1 MLDWS
6 GVERMSFAIEPGQRG
21 VCIGQTGCGKSTLS
35 TELVRRYL
43 RDFQNSRTLIIDSKP
58 RYRATH
64 RRNGWS
70 LYYPKWAKGDTIQG
84 SVAVHHAKDVM
95 PAFRFTRCVILQSL
109 HPNAHEVDNF
119 EEEAFEATRKLFRSS
134 HETSPTLLYVDEY
147 YDLITGGGLSGH
159 TDRRVLQVIRA
170 GRERYMSALISTQRP
185 RSIPLPTLTEATKY
199 YIFTLE
205 YEEDIEYMRKHGPKL
220 TKAPHGYDFVFYER
234 LNGGQRI
241 EKLMRLDLDDEASGV
256 A

>member
-1 MLDWS
+1 MT
-6 GVERMSFAIEPGQRG
+6 FALEPGQRG

-35 TELVRRYL
+35 TELVRRFL
-43 RDFQNSRTLIIDSKP
+43 RNYPNSRVLIVDSKP

-64 RRNGWS
+64 KRNG
-70 LYYPKWAKGDTIQG
+70 LYLFYPKWAKGDTING
-84 SVAVHHAKDVM
+84 SVAVHNADGVM

-109 HPNAHEVDNF
+109 HPNAREVESF

-170 GRERYMSALISTQRP
+170 GRERYMSA
-185 RSIPLPTLTEATKY
+185 
-199 YIFTLE
+199 
-205 YEEDIEYMRKHGPKL
+205 
-220 TKAPHGYDFVFYER
+220 
-234 LNGGQRI
+234 
-241 EKLMRLDLDDEASGV
+241 
-256 A
+256 

>member
-1 MLDWS
+1 
-6 GVERMSFAIEPGQRG
+6 MSFALEPGQRG

-35 TELVRRYL
+35 TELVRRFL
-43 RDFQNSRTLIIDSKP
+43 KDFPLSRVLIVDSKP

-64 RRNGWS
+64 KRNGWT
-70 LYYPKWAKGDTIQG
+70 LHYPKWAKGDTING
-84 SVAVHHAKDVM
+84 SIAVHQASEVM
-95 PAFRFTRCVILQSL
+95 PAFRFTRCVVLQSL
-109 HPNAHEVDNF
+109 HPNAREVEDF

-205 YEEDIEYMRKHGPKL
+205 YLEDIDYMRKHGPTL
-220 TKAPHGYDFVFYER
+220 THIPHGYNFVFYER
-234 LNGGQRI
+234 LNGGERI
-241 EKLMRLDLDDEASGV
+241 EKLMRLDLERDNKIPHRGV

>member
-1 MLDWS
+1 
-6 GVERMSFAIEPGQRG
+6 MSFALEAGQRG

-35 TELVRRYL
+35 TELVRRFL
-43 RDFQNSRTLIIDSKP
+43 KENKNARVLIVDSKP

-64 RRNGWS
+64 KRNGMY
-70 LYYPKWAKGDTIQG
+70 LFYPKWAKGDTISG
-84 SVAVHHAKDVM
+84 SIAVHSASAVM

-109 HPNAHEVDNF
+109 HPNAREVDEF
-119 EEEAFEATRKLFRSS
+119 EEQAFEAARKLFRSS

-147 YDLITGGGLSGH
+147 YDLITGGGLSGN

-205 YEEDIEYMRKHGPKL
+205 YLEDIEYMRKHGPSL
-220 TKAPHGYDFVFYER
+220 TQTPTGFQFVFYER
-234 LNGGQRI
+234 LSGGRRI
-241 EKLMRLDLDDEASGV
+241 EKVMQLDLPDESSGV

>member
-1 MLDWS
+1 
-6 GVERMSFAIEPGQRG
+6 MSFSLEPGQRG

-35 TELVRRYL
+35 TELVRRFLKEY
-43 RDFQNSRTLIIDSKP
+43 RNSRVLIVDSKP

-64 RRNGWS
+64 KRNGWT
-70 LYYPKWAKGDTIQG
+70 LYYPKWAKGDTING
-84 SVAVHHAKDVM
+84 SIAVHKASQVM
-95 PAFRFTRCVILQSL
+95 PAFRFTRCVVLQSL
-109 HPNAHEVDNF
+109 YPNAHEVDGF

-205 YEEDIEYMRKHGPKL
+205 YEEDIEYMRKHGPHMSH
-220 TKAPHGYDFVFYER
+220 APHGYDFVFYER
-234 LNGGQRI
+234 LNGGQRV
-241 EKLMRLDLDDEASGV
+241 EKLMRLDLPNETRGV

>member
-1 MLDWS
+1 
-6 GVERMSFAIEPGQRG
+6 V
-21 VCIGQTGCGKSTLS
+21 
-35 TELVRRYL
+35 
-43 RDFQNSRTLIIDSKP
+43 DSKP

-64 RRNGWS
+64 KKNGMY
-70 LYYPKWAKGDTIQG
+70 LYYPKWAKGDTING
-84 SVAVHHAKDVM
+84 SVAVHYASEVM

-109 HPNAHEVDNF
+109 YPNAREVDDF
-119 EEEAFEATRKLFRSS
+119 EQEAFEATRKLFRSS
-134 HETSPTLLYVDEY
+134 HETAPTLLYVDEY

-170 GRERYMSALISTQRP
+170 GRERFMSALISTQRP

-220 TKAPHGYDFVFYER
+220 TVAPHGYDFVFYER
-234 LNGGQRI
+234 LNGGKRI
-241 EKLMRLDLDDEASGV
+241 EKLMRLDLPDETSRV

>member
-1 MLDWS
+1 MFSLN
-6 GVERMSFAIEPGQRG
+6 PGERG

-43 RDFQNSRTLIIDSKP
+43 KDFPSRVLIVDSKP

-64 RRNGWS
+64 RMNGWS
-70 LYYPKWAKGDTIQG
+70 LHYPKWAKGDTIQG
-84 SVAVHHAKDVM
+84 SIAVHHADEVM
-95 PAFRFTRCVILQSL
+95 AAFRFTRCVILQSL
-109 HPNAHEVDNF
+109 HPNAHEVEDF
-119 EEEAFEATRKLFRSS
+119 EEEAFEAARKLFRSS
-134 HETSPTLLYVDEY
+134 HETSPTLLYIDEY
-147 YDLITGGGLSGH
+147 YDLITGGGLSGN

-170 GRERYMSALISTQRP
+170 GRERFMSALISTQRP

-205 YEEDIEYMRKHGPKL
+205 YADDIDYMRKHGPML
-220 TKAPHGYDFVFYER
+220 SHIPNGYDFVFYER
-234 LNGGQRI
+234 RNGGERI
-241 EKLMRLDLDDEASGV
+241 EKLMRLDLDASSRV

>member
-1 MLDWS
+1 MT
-6 GVERMSFAIEPGQRG
+6 FALEPGQRG

-35 TELVRRYL
+35 TELVRRFLKDYPK
-43 RDFQNSRTLIIDSKP
+43 SRVLIVDSKP

-64 RRNGWS
+64 KRNGMY
-70 LYYPKWAKGDTIQG
+70 LAYPKWARGDTIYG
-84 SVAVHHAKDVM
+84 SIAVHSASEIM
-95 PAFRFTRCVILQSL
+95 PAFRFTRCVVLQSL
-109 HPNAHEVDNF
+109 YPNAREVDRF
-119 EEEAFEATRKLFRSS
+119 EEQAFESARRLFRSS
-134 HETSPTLLYVDEY
+134 HETSPTLLYIDEY
-147 YDLITGGGLSGH
+147 YDLITGGGLSGN

-205 YEEDIEYMRKHGPKL
+205 YEDDIEYMRKHGPRMNH
-220 TKAPHGYDFVFYER
+220 TPTGYQFVFYER
-234 LNGGQRI
+234 LSGGQRI
-241 EKLMRLDLDDEASGV
+241 EKLMQLDLPNETRGV

>member
-1 MLDWS
+1 
-6 GVERMSFAIEPGQRG
+6 VSFALEPGQRG

-43 RDFQNSRTLIIDSKP
+43 AEYPLSRVLIVDSKP

-64 RRNGWS
+64 KMNGWS
-70 LYYPKWAKGDTIQG
+70 QHYPRWAKGDTIYG
-84 SVAVHHAKDVM
+84 SIAVHKADSVM
-95 PAFRFTRCVILQSL
+95 SAFRFSRCVILQSL
-109 HPNAHEVDNF
+109 YPNAREVSEF
-119 EEEAFEATRKLFRSS
+119 EEEAFEASRKLFRSS
-134 HETSPTLLYVDEY
+134 HESSPTLLYVDEY

-205 YEEDIEYMRKHGPKL
+205 YIDDIEYMRKHGPKL
-220 TKAPHGYDFVFYER
+220 IHTPHGYNFVFYER

-241 EKLMRLDLDDEASGV
+241 EKVMRLGLNEDSRV